1 MQIMITHDVTARV
14 RVLQFSRLQ
23 LAFLALG
30 VLVLLLLSSGAVY
43 HWLFLKAA
51 REGWPV
57 VSSVVKWVV
66 RDEIAQR
73 DRFMRENLDAIAQK
87 VGEVQAK
94 LVRLEAVS
102 ARVSGLAGLKPEDL
116 APLQSAGA
124 DEPATSGARGVP
136 AGAQGAPAQP
146 GALPRPSGPTGTAP
160 GQGGPYLPLQSPS
173 LEELHRAVGV
183 LDEQSGRH
191 ADVFT
196 LIESRFF
203 EERLRRLM
211 VPSMAPVAVAATSGF
226 GFRADPF
233 TGRTALH
240 TGLDFPAEP
249 GTPIR
254 AAAGGVV
261 LEVSM
266 HPEYGQTVELDH
278 GNSLSTLYA
287 HLRRSLVKP
296 GDIVRRGQ
304 VIAEV
309 GNSGRSTGPH
319 LHFEVLLQGV
329 PQNPARFLAADAGPL
344 APQTRTISRA
354 SVRGGAVV
362 K

>member
-1 MQIMITHDVTARV
+1 MQIMITHDVSARV
-14 RVLQFSRLQ
+14 RVFQFSRWQ
-23 LAFLALG
+23 LALLSLG
-30 VLVLLLLSSGAVY
+30 LVFVLMLSSGAVY
-43 HWLFLKAA
+43 HWFFLKAA

-57 VSSVVKWVV
+57 VSAVVKWVV

-102 ARVSGLAGLKPEDL
+102 ERVSGLAGVKPEE
-116 APLQSAGA
+116 LQLLQ
-124 DEPATSGARGVP
+124 PP
-136 AGAQGAPAQP
+136 AGGASSPA
-146 GALPRPSGPTGTAP
+146 GGR
-160 GQGGPYLPLQSPS
+160 GGPGGSPGPAAGRGGAYFPLRSPT
-173 LEELHRAVGV
+173 LDELTRAVTG
-183 LDEQSGRH
+183 LDGLSDLH

-196 LIESRFF
+196 LIESRLF
-203 EERLRRLM
+203 EERMRRLM
-211 VPSMAPVAVAATSGF
+211 VPSATPVEGPVGSGF
-226 GFRADPF
+226 GFRSDPI
-233 TGRTALH
+233 TGRMALH

-261 LEVSM
+261 LEVGV
-266 HPEYGQTVELDH
+266 HPEYGQTLELDH
-278 GNSLSTLYA
+278 GNRLSTLYA
-287 HLRRSLVKP
+287 HLNRALVRP

-309 GNSGRSTGPH
+309 GNTGRSTGPH

-329 PQNPARFLAADAGPL
+329 PQDPARFLAAQP
-344 APQTRTISRA
+344 APWEASARRA
-354 SVRGGAVV
+354 LRGGSRGGPVV

>member
-1 MQIMITHDVTARV
+1 MQIMITHDVSARV
-14 RVLQFSRLQ
+14 RVFQFSRWQ
-23 LAFLALG
+23 LA
-30 VLVLLLLSSGAVY
+30 LVAVGIAFVLLLSSGAIY
-43 HWLFLKAA
+43 HWFFLKAA

-57 VSSVVKWVV
+57 VSAVVKWVV

-102 ARVSGLAGLKPEDL
+102 ERVSGLAGVKPEEL
-116 APLQSAGA
+116 QLRPRTGAGLPLPEGGRGGHAGSAAPNGGRGGA
-124 DEPATSGARGVP
+124 
-136 AGAQGAPAQP
+136 
-146 GALPRPSGPTGTAP
+146 
-160 GQGGPYLPLQSPS
+160 YLPLRNPT
-173 LEELHRAVGV
+173 LEELTSTVTG
-183 LDEQSGRH
+183 LDGLSDLH

-196 LIESRFF
+196 LIESRLF
-203 EERLRRLM
+203 EERMRRLM
-211 VPSMAPVAVAATSGF
+211 VPSVAPVVGPVGSGF
-226 GFRADPF
+226 GFRSDPI

-261 LEVSM
+261 LDVGV
-266 HPEYGQTVELDH
+266 HPEYGQTLELDH
-278 GNSLSTLYA
+278 GNRLSTLYA
-287 HLRRSLVKP
+287 HLNRSLVKP

-309 GNSGRSTGPH
+309 GNTGRSTGPH

-329 PQNPARFLAADAGPL
+329 PQNPARFLGEAEP
-344 APQTRTISRA
+344 APWEASARGALSGDSTRGS
-354 SVRGGAVV
+354 RGGRVV

>member
-1 MQIMITHDVTARV
+1 MQIMITHDVSARV
-14 RVLQFSRLQ
+14 RVLQFSRWQ
-23 LAFLALG
+23 LALLSLAVVF
-30 VLVLLLLSSGAVY
+30 VLMLSSGAVY
-43 HWLFLKAA
+43 HWFFLKAA

-57 VSSVVKWVV
+57 VSAVVKWVV

-102 ARVSGLAGLKPEDL
+102 ERVSGLAGVKPEE
-116 APLQSAGA
+116 LQLLQPPADGA
-124 DEPATSGARGVP
+124 SC
-136 AGAQGAPAQP
+136 P
-146 GALPRPSGPTGTAP
+146 GAGRGSPVAAGGRGGAYFPLRSPT
-160 GQGGPYLPLQSPS
+160 LD
-173 LEELHRAVGV
+173 ELTRAVTG
-183 LDEQSGRH
+183 LDGLSDLH

-196 LIESRFF
+196 LIESRLF
-203 EERLRRLM
+203 EERMRRLM
-211 VPSMAPVAVAATSGF
+211 VPSATPVDGPVGSGF
-226 GFRADPF
+226 GFRSDPI

-261 LEVSM
+261 LEVGV
-266 HPEYGQTVELDH
+266 HPEYGQTLELDH
-278 GNSLSTLYA
+278 GNRLSTLYA
-287 HLRRSLVKP
+287 HLHRALVRP

-309 GNSGRSTGPH
+309 GNTGRSTGPH

-329 PQNPARFLAADAGPL
+329 PQDPARFLGAQPAPWEAAA
-344 APQTRTISRA
+344 RRA
-354 SVRGGAVV
+354 VRSASRGGPVV

>member
-1 MQIMITHDVTARV
+1 MQIMITHDVSARV
-14 RVLQFSRLQ
+14 RVLQISRLQ
-23 LAFLALG
+23 LVGVALAIVFLLMI
-30 VLVLLLLSSGAVY
+30 SSGAIY
-43 HWLFLKAA
+43 HWFFLKAA

-102 ARVSGLAGLKPEDL
+102 QRVSGLAGVKPEDL
-116 APLQSAGA
+116 QLAPSPQKGPVNPGSGRGGSAGPGGGGGSAPLVG
-124 DEPATSGARGVP
+124 
-136 AGAQGAPAQP
+136 
-146 GALPRPSGPTGTAP
+146 
-160 GQGGPYLPLQSPS
+160 GQGGVYLPLSSPT
-173 LEELHRAVGV
+173 LQELHLAVAGLEDV
-183 LDEQSGRH
+183 SDRH

-196 LIESRFF
+196 LIESRLF
-203 EERLRRLM
+203 EERLQRLM
-211 VPSMAPVAVAATSGF
+211 VPSTVPVVGPVGSGF

-261 LEVSM
+261 LDVGW
-266 HPEYGQTVELDH
+266 HPEYGQTLELDH
-278 GNSLSTLYA
+278 GNRLTTLYA
-287 HLRRSLVKP
+287 HLQRALVKP

-329 PQNPARFLAADAGPL
+329 PQNPARFLAADSPSAQPLGRGP
-344 APQTRTISRA
+344 ARTA
-354 SVRGGAVV
+354 SRGGAVV

>member
-1 MQIMITHDVTARV
+1 MQIMITHDVSARV
-14 RVLQFSRLQ
+14 RVFQFSRWQ
-23 LAFLALG
+23 LALLSLG
-30 VLVLLLLSSGAVY
+30 LVFVLMLSSGAVY
-43 HWLFLKAA
+43 HWFFLKAA

-57 VSSVVKWVV
+57 VSAVVKWVV

-102 ARVSGLAGLKPEDL
+102 ERVSGLAGVKPEE
-116 APLQSAGA
+116 LQLLQ
-124 DEPATSGARGVP
+124 PP
-136 AGAQGAPAQP
+136 AGGASSPA
-146 GALPRPSGPTGTAP
+146 GGR
-160 GQGGPYLPLQSPS
+160 GGPGGSPGPAAGRGGAYFPLRSPT
-173 LEELHRAVGV
+173 LDELTRAVTG
-183 LDEQSGRH
+183 LDGLSDLH

-196 LIESRFF
+196 LIESRLF
-203 EERLRRLM
+203 EERMRRLM
-211 VPSMAPVAVAATSGF
+211 VPSATPVEGPVGSGF
-226 GFRADPF
+226 GFRSDPI

-261 LEVSM
+261 LEVGV
-266 HPEYGQTVELDH
+266 HPEYGQTLELDH
-278 GNSLSTLYA
+278 GNRLSTLYA
-287 HLRRSLVKP
+287 HLNRALVRP

-309 GNSGRSTGPH
+309 GNTGRSTGPH

-329 PQNPARFLAADAGPL
+329 PQDPARFLAAQP
-344 APQTRTISRA
+344 APWEASARRA
-354 SVRGGAVV
+354 LRGGSRGGPVV

>member
-1 MQIMITHDVTARV
+1 MQIMITHDVSARV
-14 RVLQFSRLQ
+14 RVLQFSRWQLVLLALG
-23 LAFLALG
+23 LAFLLM
-30 VLVLLLLSSGAVY
+30 LSSGAVY
-43 HWLFLKAA
+43 HWFFLKAA

-57 VSSVVKWVV
+57 VSAVVKWVV

-102 ARVSGLAGLKPEDL
+102 ERVSGLAGVRPEE
-116 APLQSAGA
+116 LQLQPR
-124 DEPATSGARGVP
+124 PAEAASPVQGGRGGSGGSVAAKGARGGV
-136 AGAQGAPAQP
+136 
-146 GALPRPSGPTGTAP
+146 
-160 GQGGPYLPLQSPS
+160 YLPLRNPT
-173 LEELHRAVGV
+173 
-183 LDEQSGRH
+183 LDELTSTVSGLDGLSDLH

-196 LIESRFF
+196 LIESRLF
-203 EERLRRLM
+203 EERMRRMM
-211 VPSMAPVAVAATSGF
+211 VPSVVPVTGPVGSGF
-226 GFRADPF
+226 GFRSDPI

-240 TGLDFPAEP
+240 TGLDFPAEL
-249 GTPIR
+249 GTPVR

-261 LEVSM
+261 LDVGV
-266 HPEYGQTVELDH
+266 HPEYGQTLELDH
-278 GNSLSTLYA
+278 GNRLSTLYA
-287 HLRRSLVKP
+287 HLNRSLVKP

-309 GNSGRSTGPH
+309 GNTGRSTGPH

-329 PQNPARFLAADAGPL
+329 PQNPARFLGQAEP
-344 APQTRTISRA
+344 APWEASARRA
-354 SVRGGAVV
+354 LSGESQPGSRGGPVV

>member
-1 MQIMITHDVTARV
+1 MQIMITHDAAARV
-14 RVLQFSRLQ
+14 RVLQISRLQ
-23 LAFLALG
+23 LGLLALG
-30 VLVLLLLSSGAVY
+30 VLFMLLLFSGAVY
-43 HWLFLKAA
+43 HWFFLKAA

-116 APLQSAGA
+116 APLQPAGSSGPAAAGA
-124 DEPATSGARGVP
+124 RP
-136 AGAQGAPAQP
+136 APARPGPPPRQP
-146 GALPRPSGPTGTAP
+146 GVQGPAP
-160 GQGGPYLPLQSPS
+160 GQGGPYLPLHSPT
-173 LEELHRAVGV
+173 LEDLHRAVGV

-203 EERLRRLM
+203 EERLRQLM
-211 VPSMAPVAVAATSGF
+211 VPSMAPVAVAAGSGF

-261 LEVSM
+261 LDVSV

-287 HLRRSLVKP
+287 HLSRSLVKP

-329 PQNPARFLAADAGPL
+329 PQNPARFLAAEVSSVP
-344 APQTRTISRA
+344 PQARAVSGA

>member
-1 MQIMITHDVTARV
+1 MQIMITHDVSARI
-14 RVLQFSRLQ
+14 RVLQLSRWQ
-23 LAFLALG
+23 LALLALG
-30 VLVLLLLSSGAVY
+30 LLFALMLSSGAVY
-43 HWLFLKAA
+43 HWFFLKAA
-51 REGWPV
+51 RDGWPV
-57 VSSVVKWVV
+57 VSAVVKWVV

-102 ARVSGLAGLKPEDL
+102 ERVSGLAGVKPEE
-116 APLQSAGA
+116 LQGLQQ
-124 DEPATSGARGVP
+124 PASG
-136 AGAQGAPAQP
+136 GAPSGGGRGGAGGP
-146 GALPRPSGPTGTAP
+146 GGSGGRSDPSGQAAPMGGRGGAYFPLHSPT
-160 GQGGPYLPLQSPS
+160 
-173 LEELHRAVGV
+173 LEELHRTVTD
-183 LDEQSGRH
+183 LDGLSDQH

-196 LIESRFF
+196 LIESRLF
-203 EERLRRLM
+203 EERMRRLM
-211 VPSMAPVAVAATSGF
+211 VPSTTPVVGPVGSGF
-226 GFRADPF
+226 GFRADPI
-233 TGRTALH
+233 TGRMALH

-261 LEVSM
+261 LEVGV
-266 HPEYGQTVELDH
+266 HPEYGQTLEMDH
-278 GNSLSTLYA
+278 GNRLSTLYA
-287 HLRRSLVKP
+287 HLSRSLVKP

-309 GNSGRSTGPH
+309 GNTGRSTGPH

-329 PQNPARFLAADAGPL
+329 PQNPARFLGAEPAPWEAAARKALRSDL
-344 APQTRTISRA
+344 
-354 SVRGGAVV
+354 RGGPVV

>member
-1 MQIMITHDVTARV
+1 MQIMITHDVSARV
-14 RVLQFSRLQ
+14 RVLQLSRIQ
-23 LAFLALG
+23 LLLLALG
-30 VLVLLLLSSGAVY
+30 LVFALMLMSGAVY
-43 HWLFLKAA
+43 HWFFLKAA

-73 DRFMRENLDAIAQK
+73 DRFMRENLDAIAQR

-102 ARVSGLAGLKPEDL
+102 ERVSGLAGVKPEEL
-116 APLQSAGA
+116 SPLRQ
-124 DEPATSGARGVP
+124 P
-136 AGAQGAPAQP
+136 AGGSSAPGAGGGGAGKATPSGGAPA
-146 GALPRPSGPTGTAP
+146 GGRGG
-160 GQGGPYLPLQSPS
+160 GQGGPYLPLLSPT
-173 LEELHRAVGV
+173 LEELHQAVAG
-183 LDEQSGRH
+183 LDQLSDQH

-196 LIESRFF
+196 LIESRLF
-203 EERLRRLM
+203 EERMRRLL
-211 VPSMAPVAVAATSGF
+211 VPSTLPVAGPVGSGF

-261 LEVSM
+261 VDVGV
-266 HPEYGQTVELDH
+266 HPEYGNTLELDH
-278 GNSLSTLYA
+278 GNRLTTLYA
-287 HLRRSLVKP
+287 HLQRSLVKP

-309 GNSGRSTGPH
+309 GNSGRSTGAH
-319 LHFEVLLQGV
+319 LHFEVLLEGV
-329 PQNPARFLAADAGPL
+329 PQNPARFLGAEPAPWEAAA
-344 APQTRTISRA
+344 RRA
-354 SVRGGAVV
+354 LRSDLRGGQVV

>member
-1 MQIMITHDVTARV
+1 MQIMITHDVSARV
-14 RVLQFSRLQ
+14 RVLQLGRLQ
-23 LAFLALG
+23 LVLLALG
-30 VLVLLLLSSGAVY
+30 LVFALMLTSGAVY
-43 HWLFLKAA
+43 HWFFLKAA

-57 VSSVVKWVV
+57 VSAVVKWVV

-73 DRFMRENLDAIAQK
+73 DRFMRDNLDAIAQR

-102 ARVSGLAGLKPEDL
+102 ERVSGLAGVKPEEL
-116 APLQSAGA
+116 PLLQS
-124 DEPATSGARGVP
+124 P
-136 AGAQGAPAQP
+136 AGGSPAPGTGRGGTGKA
-146 GALPRPSGPTGTAP
+146 ASSGG
-160 GQGGPYLPLQSPS
+160 GQGGPYLPLHSPT
-173 LEELHRAVGV
+173 LEELHQAVAS
-183 LDEQSGRH
+183 LDHLSNQH

-196 LIESRFF
+196 LIESRLF
-203 EERLRRLM
+203 EERMRRLL
-211 VPSMAPVAVAATSGF
+211 VPSTMPVAGPVGSGF

-261 LEVSM
+261 LDVGV
-266 HPEYGQTVELDH
+266 HPEYGNTLELDH
-278 GNSLSTLYA
+278 GNRLSTLYA
-287 HLRRSLVKP
+287 HLRRSVVKP

-309 GNSGRSTGPH
+309 GNSGRSTGAH
-319 LHFEVLLQGV
+319 LHFEVLLEGV
-329 PQNPARFLAADAGPL
+329 PQNPARFLGAEPNPWEAAA
-344 APQTRTISRA
+344 RRA
-354 SVRGGAVV
+354 LRSDLRGGPVV

>member
-1 MQIMITHDVTARV
+1 MQIMITHDAAARV
-14 RVLQFSRLQ
+14 RVLQISRLQ
-23 LAFLALG
+23 LGLLALG
-30 VLVLLLLSSGAVY
+30 VLFMLLLFSGAVY
-43 HWLFLKAA
+43 HWFFLKAA

-116 APLQSAGA
+116 APLQPAGSS
-124 DEPATSGARGVP
+124 EPAAAGARG
-136 AGAQGAPAQP
+136 APARP
-146 GALPRPSGPTGTAP
+146 GPPP
-160 GQGGPYLPLQSPS
+160 GQGGPYLPLQNAT
-173 LEELHRAVGV
+173 LEDLHRAVGV
-183 LDEQSGRH
+183 LDDQSGRH

-203 EERLRRLM
+203 EERLRQLM
-211 VPSMAPVAVAATSGF
+211 VPSMAPVAVAAGSGF

-233 TGRTALH
+233 TGRAALH

-261 LEVSM
+261 LDVSV
-266 HPEYGQTVELDH
+266 HPEYGQTLELDH

-329 PQNPARFLAADAGPL
+329 PQNPARFLAAEVSPL
-344 APQTRTISRA
+344 PRQVRALSGA

>member
-1 MQIMITHDVTARV
+1 MQIMITHDVSARV
-14 RVLQFSRLQ
+14 RVFQFSRWQ
-23 LAFLALG
+23 LALLSLAVVF
-30 VLVLLLLSSGAVY
+30 VLMLSSGAVY
-43 HWLFLKAA
+43 HWFFLKAA

-102 ARVSGLAGLKPEDL
+102 ERVSGLAGVKPEE
-116 APLQSAGA
+116 LQLLQQ
-124 DEPATSGARGVP
+124 PAI
-136 AGAQGAPAQP
+136 GAPSP
-146 GALPRPSGPTGTAP
+146 GGER
-160 GQGGPYLPLQSPS
+160 GGPGSPGGGPAPVGGRGGAYFPLRSPT
-173 LEELHRAVGV
+173 LQELNDTVTG
-183 LDEQSGRH
+183 LDGLSDLH

-196 LIESRFF
+196 LIESRLF
-203 EERLRRLM
+203 EERMRGLM
-211 VPSMAPVAVAATSGF
+211 VPSATPVDGPVGSGF
-226 GFRADPF
+226 GFRSDPI

-261 LEVSM
+261 LELGV
-266 HPEYGQTVELDH
+266 HPDYGQTLELDH
-278 GNSLSTLYA
+278 GNQLSTLYA
-287 HLRRSLVKP
+287 HLHRALVKP

-309 GNSGRSTGPH
+309 GNTGRSTGPH

-329 PQNPARFLAADAGPL
+329 PQNPARFLAAKP
-344 APQTRTISRA
+344 APWEAAARRALRTDS
-354 SVRGGAVV
+354 RGGPVV